1 MFQYQLVSPFVV
13 SAWKILVLPSS
24 RRGRPRATRKSFPQ
38 KWTLSNFFSL
48 RRWCKM
54 RTEKDTHTHTSLSL
68 FLPLILP
75 SHIESN
81 THTHLQS
88 LKHTHTHAEPKQK
101 KTKSWVSAHFYLTFK
116 PASSPKPSSFSFFL
130 SLLVQMT
137 AASKKPLQSL
147 SVIMCLPV
155 RTMVVRAQFDFCSL
169 SLPLFCNRS
178 GSSFILWAHFIRMR
192 LKSVPRS
199 KQNEWPKSRQ
209 V

>member
-24 RRGRPRATRKSFPQ
+24 QRGRPRATRKSFPQ

-54 RTEKDTHTHTSLSL
+54 RTEKDTHTPPSL
-68 FLPLILP
+68 FF
-75 SHIESN
+75 SHSFFPHTLNQTRTPTCNLSN
-81 THTHLQS
+81 TLTHMQNQS
-88 LKHTHTHAEPKQK
+88 KK

-155 RTMVVRAQFDFCSL
+155 RTMVVRAQFDFCSP

>member
-1 MFQYQLVSPFVV
+1 MKNSC
-13 SAWKILVLPSS
+13 AAVLTTRTSS
-24 RRGRPRATRKSFPQ
+24 RHQKIFPTKMNPLQ
-38 KWTLSNFFSL
+38 LFFSSPMVQDEDWK
-48 RRWCKM
+48 R
-54 RTEKDTHTHTSLSL
+54 HTHTSLSL

-169 SLPLFCNRS
+169 SLPLFLQS
-178 GSSFILWAHFIRMR
+178 LGLIFHSLGSFHPDEIEECPS
-192 LKSVPRS
+192 LKTKRVAQ
-199 KQNEWPKSRQ
+199 K
-209 V
+209 

>member
-1 MFQYQLVSPFVV
+1 MNPLQL
-13 SAWKILVLPSS
+13 
-24 RRGRPRATRKSFPQ
+24 
-38 KWTLSNFFSL
+38 FFSSPMVQDEDWK
-48 RRWCKM
+48 R
-54 RTEKDTHTHTSLSL
+54 H
-68 FLPLILP
+68 
-75 SHIESN
+75 
-81 THTHLQS
+81 THTHLPLSFSPTHSS
-88 LKHTHTHAEPKQK
+88 LTHWIKHAHPLAISQTHSHTCRTKAK
-101 KTKSWVSAHFYLTFK
+101 KDKILSKCTFYLTFK
-116 PASSPKPSSFSFFL
+116 PASSPKPSSSSFFL